1 MFTKVFLLIKYT
13 KLLWFPS
20 ASCFLT
26 VQQWQLFGRLQLLPS
41 TSILMSSNLW
51 WSNFISTIIMLT
63 FLWSSFFLPNLL
75 LWWYLLWVL
84 DILDYC
90 KYGFVITARTVNFFS
105 FHTLKRKKYNLQ
117 QNVIFFLTGFATITR
132 YFHFNSDLV
141 LEYTHN
147 FFNYNLVLK
156 KNFSRFLSDTS

>member
-1 MFTKVFLLIKYT
+1 MFTKVFILIKYT

-63 FLWSSFFLPNLL
+63 FLWSSFF
-75 LWWYLLWVL
+75 YLTCCF
-84 DILDYC
+84 DGTF
-90 KYGFVITARTVNFFS
+90 YGFLIYLIIVNMVSLLPQEQSTFFFPRFEKKKVQLAAKCDFFS
-105 FHTLKRKKYNLQ
+105 NWFCNH
-117 QNVIFFLTGFATITR
+117 
-132 YFHFNSDLV
+132 
-141 LEYTHN
+141 YT
-147 FFNYNLVLK
+147 V
-156 KNFSRFLSDTS
+156 FSL